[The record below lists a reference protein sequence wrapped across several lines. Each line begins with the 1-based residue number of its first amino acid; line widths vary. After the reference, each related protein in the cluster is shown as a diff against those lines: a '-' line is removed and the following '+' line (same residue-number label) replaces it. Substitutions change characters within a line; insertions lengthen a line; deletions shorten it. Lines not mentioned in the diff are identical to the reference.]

1 MGIIEKFKNLF
12 FGGGKVTVTKMVTP
26 LGNSF
31 QLWGNEAYNND
42 TVRACVN
49 ARAKR
54 ISKLT
59 LKHVRETTDDKG
71 NKRLEVSPIPYMRFL
86 LEKPNRYMTLSDFLF
101 KLSAVSDLAGD
112 AFALI
117 LRDENGLPMELY
129 PIPAN
134 AAEARYNVDGTLY
147 YIFSL
152 NNGSRWQ
159 FSDADL
165 IHIRE
170 DFYSDQAFGTGKA
183 QALAPLLEVAETTD
197 RGIINA
203 IKNSSIVRW
212 LLKYTSSMRPE
223 DLKKNAKEFADN
235 YLNIATDA
243 VGVAA
248 TDAKADATQVNPQD
262 YVPNASIMSKIPQ
275 RIMSLFGVNEKIL
288 QGTANEDEENAYY
301 EAEIEPWVVRLA
313 QEMTFKLFSRR
324 QIGTGNY
331 ITAGSFNLQAASI
344 KTKLQL
350 VQMVDRGALT
360 VNEWRETMGLP
371 PVEGGETP
379 IRRLDTAT
387 VETTPSGG
395 GENNAESD

>member
-1 MGIIEKFKNLF
+1 MGIIEKFKNLL

-59 LKHVRETTDDKG
+59 LKHVRDTVDENGK
-71 NKRLEVSPIPYMRFL
+71 KVLEVSPWPYMRYL
-86 LEKPNRYMTLSDFLF
+86 LEKPNRYMTLSDMLF
-101 KLSAVSDLAGD
+101 KMSVISDLSGD
-112 AFALI
+112 AFVLI
-117 LRDENGLPMELY
+117 LRDENGVPMELY

-134 AAEARYNVDGTLY
+134 AAEARYSDDGTLY

-159 FSDADL
+159 FNDADL

-170 DFYSDQAFGTGKA
+170 DFYTDQTFGTGKA

-235 YLNIATDA
+235 YLSITNGA

-262 YVPNASIMSKIPQ
+262 YVPNASIMSKIPL
-275 RIMSLFGVNEKIL
+275 RIMSLFGVNEKII

-313 QEMTFKLFSRR
+313 QEMTYKLFSRR

-371 PVEGGETP
+371 PVPGGDTP
-379 IRRLDTAT
+379 IRRLDTAA
-387 VETTPSGG
+387 VKATPSGG

>member
-12 FGGGKVTVTKMVTP
+12 FVGGKVTVTKMVTP

-134 AAEARYNVDGTLY
+134 AAEARYNADGTLY

-152 NNGSRWQ
+152 NNGTRWQ

-170 DFYSDQAFGTGKA
+170 DFYSDQTFGTGKA

>member
-1 MGIIEKFKNLF
+1 MGLIEKFKNLF
-12 FGGGKVTVTKMVTP
+12 FGDRVTVTKMVSP
-26 LGNSF
+26 LNPSF

-42 TVRACVN
+42 IVRACVN

-54 ISKLT
+54 ISKLS
-59 LKHVRETTDDKG
+59 LKHVRETTDENG
-71 NKRLEVSPIPYMRFL
+71 NKILQINPLPYMRFL
-86 LEKPNRYMTLSDFLF
+86 LEKPNRYMTLSDLLF
-101 KLSAVSDLAGD
+101 KASAISDLSGD
-112 AFALI
+112 AFILI

-134 AAEARYNVDGTLY
+134 AAEARYNDSGELF

-152 NNGSRWQ
+152 NNGTRWQ
-159 FSDADL
+159 FPDADL
-165 IHIRE
+165 LHIRE
-170 DFYSDQAFGTGKA
+170 DFYNDQTFGTGKA

-223 DLKKNAKEFADN
+223 DLKKNAKQFADN
-235 YLNIATDA
+235 YLNIATDS

-275 RIMSLFGVNEKIL
+275 RIMSLFGVNEKII

-301 EAEIEPWVVRLA
+301 EAEVEPWVIKLA
-313 QEMTFKLFSRR
+313 QEMTYKLFSRR

-331 ITAGSFNLQAASI
+331 ITVGSFNLQAASI

-371 PVEGGETP
+371 PVPGGETP

-387 VETTPSGG
+387 VETTSNGG

>member
-134 AAEARYNVDGTLY
+134 AAEARYNADGTL
-147 YIFSL
+147 
-152 NNGSRWQ
+152 
-159 FSDADL
+159 
-165 IHIRE
+165 
-170 DFYSDQAFGTGKA
+170 
-183 QALAPLLEVAETTD
+183 
-197 RGIINA
+197 
-203 IKNSSIVRW
+203 
-212 LLKYTSSMRPE
+212 
-223 DLKKNAKEFADN
+223 
-235 YLNIATDA
+235 
-243 VGVAA
+243 
-248 TDAKADATQVNPQD
+248 
-262 YVPNASIMSKIPQ
+262 
-275 RIMSLFGVNEKIL
+275 
-288 QGTANEDEENAYY
+288 
-301 EAEIEPWVVRLA
+301 
-313 QEMTFKLFSRR
+313 
-324 QIGTGNY
+324 
-331 ITAGSFNLQAASI
+331 
-344 KTKLQL
+344 
-350 VQMVDRGALT
+350 
-360 VNEWRETMGLP
+360 
-371 PVEGGETP
+371 
-379 IRRLDTAT
+379 
-387 VETTPSGG
+387 
-395 GENNAESD
+395 